1 MQSVMVLKTPQGIPA
16 GYVRIDR
23 ETGRCVL
30 ALENGIGRDAQL
42 FAVEKAGEETRL
54 HPDERGE
61 IRLDGVPAA
70 LALFD
75 AQGCIRALGGDMA
88 QARMAAMRVQQRLA
102 REQAPKKEASTPV
115 IPDATAAQPIDLSQK
130 RRIAEKPAQR
140 AAFDVSLLRAQQAWP
155 PPPFFPDAQFKDGAW
170 RV

>member
-1 MQSVMVLKTPQGIPA
+1 MQSVMVLKTPQGTPA
-16 GYVRIDR
+16 GYVRIRR
-23 ETGRCVL
+23 EGDMCVL

-54 HPDERGE
+54 HPDGHGE

-70 LALFD
+70 LAMLD
-75 AQGCIRALGGDMA
+75 AQGRIRALGGDMA
-88 QARMAAMRVQQRLA
+88 QARMAAMRVQPRLA
-102 REQAPKKEASTPV
+102 RERMAPKEASVPAM
-115 IPDATAAQPIDLSQK
+115 PDATAARPQAQAEA
-130 RRIAEKPAQR
+130 RRISERPEQR
-140 AAFDVSLLRAQQAWP
+140 AADDVSLVHAQQAWP